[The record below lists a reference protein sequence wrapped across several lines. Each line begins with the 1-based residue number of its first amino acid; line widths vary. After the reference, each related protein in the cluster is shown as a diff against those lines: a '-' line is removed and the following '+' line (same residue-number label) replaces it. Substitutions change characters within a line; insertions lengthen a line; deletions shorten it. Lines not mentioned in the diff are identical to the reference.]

1 MTATASTAHDA
12 ATFDVIVIGAGFS
25 GVYQLFRLRDLG
37 FRVHLV
43 DAGAGLGGIWHW
55 NCYPGA
61 RVDTHCQIYQFSR
74 EDLWRDWEWSER
86 FPGWE
91 EMRRYFDYVDAKLDL
106 SRDVSLHTR
115 VNRASFDE
123 ASRQWLLETSQGG
136 ALRAR
141 FVVVCTGFAAKPYIP
156 PLPGIENF
164 EGEAHHTALWPQ
176 EGIDFTGKRVGVI
189 GTGASGIQVA
199 QEAAKVAAHVTV
211 FQRTPNMYLPM
222 GQRQLS
228 RADNDVMKET
238 YPETFKRR
246 GECFGGFDFGFI
258 PQSALAVSAAERE
271 ATYERLWNAGGFH
284 FWLGTYQDIFTD
296 EAANRTAYDFWR
308 RKVRA
313 RIKDPVIAD
322 ILAPAEPP
330 HPYAVKRPSLE
341 QWFFDI
347 FNQDNVRLVN
357 LKTTPIERVTSRGV
371 VTRDGEHELD
381 VIAFGTG
388 FDAVTGGLT
397 GIDIRGSGDITIK
410 DKWAKGVRTHLG
422 VATAGFPNLLFSYGP
437 QAPTGFC
444 NGPSS
449 AEYQGECIVDL
460 LVHLRE
466 HGLTRIEAEPA
477 AEEAWRKAILE
488 MADMTLFP
496 KADSWYMGANIPGKP
511 REMLMYPGGL
521 PRYLETF
528 RACRERG
535 YEGFTLG

>member
-1 MTATASTAHDA
+1 MTATTSTAHA
-12 ATFDVIVIGAGFS
+12 ASTFDVIVVGAGFS

-74 EDLWRDWEWSER
+74 EDLWRDWDWSER

-106 SRDVSLHTR
+106 SRDVSLNTR
-115 VNRASFDE
+115 VQRASFDE
-123 ASRQWLLETSQGG
+123 TSREWLLETSQGG

-156 PLPGIENF
+156 TLPGLEDF

-199 QEAAKVAAHVTV
+199 QEAAKVAAHLVV

-222 GQRQLS
+222 GQRKLDK
-228 RADNDVMKET
+228 ADNEAMKES
-238 YPETFKRR
+238 YPATFKRR

-258 PQSALAVSAAERE
+258 PQSALSVSDAERE

-284 FWLGTYQDIFTD
+284 FWLGIYQDIFTD
-296 EAANRTAYDFWR
+296 EIANRTAYDFWR
-308 RKVRA
+308 RKVRE
-313 RIKDPVIAD
+313 RIKDPAIAD

-347 FNQDNVRLVN
+347 FNQDNVSLVN
-357 LKTTPIERVTSRGV
+357 LKKTPIERVTSRGV

-397 GIDIRGSGDITIK
+397 GIDIHGSGDLTIK
-410 DKWAKGVRTHLG
+410 DKWANGVRTHLG

-449 AEYQGECIVDL
+449 AEYQGECIVEM

-466 HGLTRIEAEPA
+466 HGLTRIEAQPA
-477 AEEAWRKAILE
+477 AEEAWRTAILE

-528 RACRERG
+528 RTCRERG
-535 YEGFTLG
+535 YEGFMLS